1 MRISDWSSDVCSSDL
16 AGTDNSALLGSGA
29 IRWSAVYSATGAIN
43 TADEREKTWQGA
55 ASAAELAAAARIARE
70 LSFYCWNDAIAAKGA
85 AGARRHFGVRAQAVW
100 AIMAEEGLIA
110 PLAEGQAPDSRYA
123 FLCWDG
129 WEEESDAADRPVRA
143 AGDRFGIRPD
153 QLAR

>member
-1 MRISDWSSDVCSSDL
+1 MRFGILVFFFFKQKTAYEVRISDWSSDVCSSDL
-16 AGTDNSALLGSGA
+16 
-29 IRWSAVYSATGAIN
+29 
-43 TADEREKTWQGA
+43 
-55 ASAAELAAAARIARE
+55 
-70 LSFYCWNDAIAAKGA
+70 DAIAAKGA

-129 WEEESDAADRPVRA
+129 WDEERDAEDRPVRA

-153 QLAR
+153 QLSLFLIAAQEARLAMLEQDRKSTSLNSSNECATRKP